1 MNKPKPT
8 CPFSQAPCPQSVEH
22 CPLWMPEGQCCA
34 LVAIALGL
42 CLYQEARSHPQA
54 VIAERPETAFLPD
67 PIEFGARAWCDTGP
81 GPSGPEEYC

>member
-1 MNKPKPT
+1 MTVPL
-8 CPFSQAPCPQSVEH
+8 CPLLPISSACPQSEK
-22 CPLWMPEGQCCA
+22 CAWWMPEGQCCA
-34 LVAIALGL
+34 VVAIARGL